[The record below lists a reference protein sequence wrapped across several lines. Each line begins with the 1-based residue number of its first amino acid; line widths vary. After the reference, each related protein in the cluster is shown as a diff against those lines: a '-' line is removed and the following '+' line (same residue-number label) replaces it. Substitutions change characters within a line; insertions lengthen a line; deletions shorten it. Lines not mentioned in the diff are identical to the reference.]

1 MNDEQVNEYMQA
13 LLSGKKQIENFLER
27 NALERFGSITTEI
40 AHGQQRVQQLL
51 AEAEHGQQRVQQLI
65 GQRVA
70 YSQLLVAAE
79 TARCAEAGG
88 NDGKPLSLA
97 EFRDKVGA
105 DKVEAVDNEGDTV
118 DSSEGEATEAGETE
132 SSPEKD

>member
-1 MNDEQVNEYMQA
+1 MQA
-13 LLSGKKQIENFLER
+13 LLSGKKQVENFLER

-40 AHGQQRVQQLL
+40 AHGQQRVRQLS
-51 AEAEHGQQRVQQLI
+51 AEAEQIRNAVQQLI

-79 TARCAEAGG
+79 TARRGAK
-88 NDGKPLSLA
+88 DGPLTLA

-105 DKVEAVDNEGDTV
+105 DRVEAVDNEGQVV
-118 DSSEGEATEAGETE
+118 DSSELGYGVIKEEDESEGE
-132 SSPEKD
+132 PCQK